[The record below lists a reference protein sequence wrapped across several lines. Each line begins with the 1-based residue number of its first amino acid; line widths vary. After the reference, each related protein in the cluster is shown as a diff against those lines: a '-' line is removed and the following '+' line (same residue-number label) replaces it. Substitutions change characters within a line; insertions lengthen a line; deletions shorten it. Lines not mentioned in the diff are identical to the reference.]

1 MSYQAPLENIERILL
16 TEQERKR
23 KLADYVRNSCAKGW
37 IIESQND
44 FNAVLF
50 SGQRCNH
57 TMHALIAL
65 VGGIF
70 TCGFL
75 FLWIIPWIILT
86 FTQYQQRM
94 ILSIDEWGDITTQIV
109 RM

>member
-1 MSYQAPLENIERILL
+1 MSEQTSIENIERILL
-16 TEQERKR
+16 SEQDRKR
-23 KLADYVRNSCAKGW
+23 KLADYVRNACARGW

-57 TMHALIAL
+57 SVHAIVTF

-75 FLWIIPWIILT
+75 LLWGLVWLILAI
-86 FTQYQQRM
+86 TQYQQRM
-94 ILSIDEWGDITTQIV
+94 ILSIDEWGEITTQTV

>member
-16 TEQERKR
+16 SEQDRKR
-23 KLADYVRNSCAKGW
+23 KLADYVRNACARGW

-57 TMHALIAL
+57 SVHAIVTF

-75 FLWIIPWIILT
+75 LLWGLVWLILAI
-86 FTQYQQRM
+86 TQYQQRM
-94 ILSIDEWGDITTQIV
+94 ILSIDEWGEITTQTI

>member
-1 MSYQAPLENIERILL
+1 MSEQSSVENIERILL
-16 TEQERKR
+16 SEQDRKR
-23 KLADYVRNSCAKGW
+23 KLADYVRNACARGW

-57 TMHALIAL
+57 TLHALVTF
-65 VGGIF
+65 VGGLF

-75 FLWIIPWIILT
+75 LLWGVVWLILAI
-86 FTQYQQRM
+86 TQYQQRM
-94 ILSIDEWGDITTQIV
+94 ILSIDEWGDITTQTV
-109 RM
+109 RI